1 MTLQNRER
9 TGVPARAARVGGGSE
24 RVKDSTLLQV
34 TLKLESLTRSLRFAV
49 L

>member
-9 TGVPARAARVGGGSE
+9 VNN
-24 RVKDSTLLQV
+24 STVLQV
-34 TLKLESLTRSLRFAV
+34 TVKLESLTRSLRFAV